1 MIYFSRYVSIVL
13 PLTRTKVV
21 LKSDTCAQ
29 MSWKKSLEILDAR
42 INALSSGERGP
53 LQRLRRIVSQA
64 HSDFQNNIPEC
75 TPPEL
80 MMLTWMEDGR
90 TETSRY
96 PNLLS
101 PEGRE
106 RFGL

>member
-1 MIYFSRYVSIVL
+1 VPFSLSHADQSFAEEAAY
-13 PLTRTKVV
+13 
-21 LKSDTCAQ
+21 AQ
-29 MSWKKSLEILDAR
+29 MSWRKSLEIFDAR
-42 INALSSGERGP
+42 VSVLPSDGRGP

-64 HSDFQNNIPEC
+64 HSNLQNNIPEC
-75 TPPEL
+75 APPEL

-101 PEGRE
+101 SEERE